1 MYQAPKLE
9 KFGTF
14 RQLTQTRINSSG
26 KTSIGDD
33 AIPGIGLDC
42 NPRVPPSDPTGC
54 IGRS

>member
-14 RQLTQTRINSSG
+14 RQLTQGKINASG
-26 KTSIGDD
+26 KSAIGDD

-54 IGRS
+54 IRS